1 MPSKKISHRL
11 LIYLLV
17 AVILIG
23 TGSFYFFKENSS
35 YAQLIAP
42 PVPSADVPFTAY
54 QMNADSGLLI
64 EQPSG
69 TRVRIYPGT
78 IVYLNG
84 QPVKGSIEVKVREF
98 HTAFDILRSGIP
110 MSLDA
115 RRSAHLQS
123 AGMIE
128 VRAFA
133 DGREVKLR
141 EGTGMDVELA
151 SFRSSKGYQLYYMNA
166 QNKWAARDTFFT
178 INNTRKQV
186 RLKELELMSG
196 RPFLGKDT
204 TEDLIVELVT
214 DTLEAPELIP
224 FIGQQWAIPHEEV
237 TDQVRNALR
246 IHWDDVRVKAIDT
259 RKMIYELEFSKKLY
273 VNDDKEVDKSFTV
286 QVRPIVDLKRRG
298 QRRKAFAQQMEEYE
312 LLLTKVNAEKER
324 LAREA
329 DFLNSFKMT
338 QMGLCNIDRIMNMS
352 EVVLIDVRFDF
363 EKEVDSRFNKLK
375 FYALYEGSN
384 SYVSYQLNSGD
395 KVAIDKIGRMSLI
408 AVLPNGS
415 MALAENQQIKSGISK
430 NSSVLHLTT
439 KRVNAAAYFKSNGS
453 VQSVP

>member
-1 MPSKKISHRL
+1 
-11 LIYLLV
+11 
-17 AVILIG
+17 
-23 TGSFYFFKENSS
+23 
-35 YAQLIAP
+35 
-42 PVPSADVPFTAY
+42 
-54 QMNADSGLLI
+54 MNADSGLLI